1 MKWKWRVLRAL
12 NQKLIYMANKVR
24 DRQQRLLQDIESEI
38 SSVDNLVDVQNF
50 AIRGLSVSYI
60 EPKWDV

>member
-1 MKWKWRVLRAL
+1 MLRAL